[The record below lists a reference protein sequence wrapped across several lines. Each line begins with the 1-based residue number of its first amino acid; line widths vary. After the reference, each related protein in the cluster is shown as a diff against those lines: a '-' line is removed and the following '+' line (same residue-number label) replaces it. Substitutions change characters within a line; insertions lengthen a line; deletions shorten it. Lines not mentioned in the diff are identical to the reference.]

1 MKEVLL
7 WSWPL
12 VAGLGLGLLYFLGL
26 WLTVRGLPGRA
37 AAPLWWLVSL
47 ALRLA
52 LLLSGLYWVGA
63 QDWRRL
69 LLALAGILLA
79 RWVLTRRLGRLPTPR
94 PAAPA
99 PSALGEHQ

>member
-1 MKEVLL
+1 MKEALL

-52 LLLSGLYWVGA
+52 LLL
-63 QDWRRL
+63 
-69 LLALAGILLA
+69 
-79 RWVLTRRLGRLPTPR
+79 
-94 PAAPA
+94 
-99 PSALGEHQ
+99 